1 METKKDELFG
11 TVTHYLKKWGDA
23 DKAHRKYILLA
34 NSGEDASIM
43 RHSSM
48 QDTLL
53 MLSLSTLDSPE
64 TACAIKKLANLI
76 DDLMQSEPTY
86 QKLKDNKDLSG
97 PARDSL
103 FMHYFKKAIER
114 KKAEL
119 GAAISKSICI
129 VSDDDNDNEE
139 EQS

>member
-11 TVTHYLKKWGDA
+11 KVTHYLKKWGDA
-23 DKAHRKYILLA
+23 DKAHRNYILQA
-34 NSGEDASIM
+34 NCGEDTSIM
-43 RHSSM
+43 RHRPLLN
-48 QDTLL
+48 TIL
-53 MLSLSTLDSPE
+53 MLNLSTFDSLEP
-64 TACAIKKLANLI
+64 ACAIKKMADLI
-76 DDLMQSEPTY
+76 DNLMQSEPTY
-86 QKLKDNKDLSG
+86 QKLKDNNELSG

-103 FMHYFKKAIER
+103 FMHYFKQAIER

-119 GAAISKSICI
+119 GAAISKSISI